1 MGNGNSKWK
10 VERLPL
16 RERTKQMKSGR
27 KKVAVFVR
35 VKGRRDQPWTI
46 TLETVK
52 KKEWP
57 WQPKFYVIQSI
68 LFKSI
73 TKNKVFKKL
82 MKERKKKKE
91 KKVLDF
97 YIN

>member
-1 MGNGNSKWK
+1 MDHFFGNCG
-10 VERLPL
+10 
-16 RERTKQMKSGR
+16 
-27 KKVAVFVR
+27 
-35 VKGRRDQPWTI
+35 
-46 TLETVK
+46 

>member
-1 MGNGNSKWK
+1 MDHYFGNC
-10 VERLPL
+10 E
-16 RERTKQMKSGR
+16 
-27 KKVAVFVR
+27 
-35 VKGRRDQPWTI
+35 
-46 TLETVK
+46 

-57 WQPKFYVIQSI
+57 WQPKFYVIPSI

>member
-1 MGNGNSKWK
+1 MDHYFGNC
-10 VERLPL
+10 E
-16 RERTKQMKSGR
+16 
-27 KKVAVFVR
+27 
-35 VKGRRDQPWTI
+35 
-46 TLETVK
+46 K